1 MSEQNQSQTEY
12 ALHEL
17 VKTIV
22 QEIDSLYELDYL
34 SGTYRVIKSSR
45 LFQST
50 FGTKGLCN
58 SFLSRVLS
66 DNPFSPNSDLFSDFC
81 MDPEFM
87 GKAYMRY
94 IDLKSENENG
104 SILFMYYRVNTET
117 AYAVFCPSRVSIP
130 PVEKE
135 SVKKNILINSYLYSM
150 RVDLDLD
157 ECSGLYISGFQS
169 PNPEQ
174 RSTKFT
180 YSGWRDKLLSCIAD
194 EHKESFLTN
203 TDQETLR
210 QKLLKKSRHSYAIR
224 MHIPNSSDKWTMHS
238 FIRVQDQENGHLSA
252 IYTVQDIDEEIKLIV
267 QQSQQDNNLAKRS
280 PDGPEQLNMEI
291 SSSLSKTIQSFSP
304 FSGLI
309 LEHVESEIHDNY
321 MNKISLKLFAGKYY
335 INAAYLGQLF
345 KQKHGVTFHDYLTKI
360 RMENAADLLLT
371 TNYTVNQ
378 IAEKCG
384 ILNTSYFHRRFR
396 KYFNCTPEEYKA
408 ANKEM

>member
-34 SGTYRVIKSSR
+34 SGTYRAIKSSR

-66 DNPFSPNSDLFSDFC
+66 GNPFSPNSDLFSDFC
-81 MDPEFM
+81 TDPELM

-94 IDLKSENENG
+94 IDVKSENESG
-104 SILFMYYRVNTET
+104 SIMFVYYRVNTKT
-117 AYAVFCPSRVSIP
+117 AYAFFCPSEVSIP
-130 PVEKE
+130 PEEKE
-135 SVKKNILINSYLYSM
+135 SVKKNILIKSYLYSM
-150 RVDLDLD
+150 HVDLDLD
-157 ECSGLYISGFQS
+157 ECSGLYISGFQC

-174 RSTKFT
+174 RSFKFT

-280 PDGPEQLNMEI
+280 PDGLEQLNMDI
-291 SSSLSKTIQSFSP
+291 NSSLSKTIQSFSP

-309 LEHVESEIHDNY
+309 LEHVESEIDDNY